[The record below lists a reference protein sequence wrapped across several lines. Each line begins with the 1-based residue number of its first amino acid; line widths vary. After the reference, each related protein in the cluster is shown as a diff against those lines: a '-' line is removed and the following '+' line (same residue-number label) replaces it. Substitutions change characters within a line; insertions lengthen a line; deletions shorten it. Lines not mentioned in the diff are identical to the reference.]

1 MSCTP
6 TEITSINSLA
16 SRPLVLHYQPE
27 RTVTTMHPLI
37 GRRVRNCH
45 MACLQ
50 WCPAGG
56 WAGCLP
62 VSLASINCSLRLA
75 YQTVALTGVE
85 VGCGGL
91 FGAAATSPRSSVIR
105 LSYCVRLVES
115 LLDRRRDP
123 APLADVVAALARP
136 LPHSVGLFPGLPTA
150 TT

>member
-1 MSCTP
+1 MSYTP
-6 TEITSINSLA
+6 TEITSINALA
-16 SRPLVLHYQPE
+16 SRHLVLHHQPE

-37 GRRVRNCH
+37 GTRVRYCH

-85 VGCGGL
+85 V
-91 FGAAATSPRSSVIR
+91 R
-105 LSYCVRLVES
+105 LRRAV
-115 LLDRRRDP
+115 RRRRNLTSIVGHSTKLLRALGRKP
-123 APLADVVAALARP
+123 AGSTPGSCPAR
-136 LPHSVGLFPGLPTA
+136 
-150 TT
+150 